1 MPRWAINN
9 PHMIFVSAALVAI
22 LGMLSAI
29 SIPVDILPAFETP
42 SVQVLTYYQG
52 MPAASIERTITNR
65 LERWLNQ
72 APGLNRIESRSLAG
86 VSVIRAMFRDGTN
99 PNTALTMASAL
110 ASSTLP
116 TLPPNTLPPV
126 VLPFD
131 PTATMPLGML
141 VVKNDNLDESG
152 IKDLARIDLRNKL
165 GTIPGVVAPV
175 VVGGKDR
182 TILVYLDQDK
192 LEARRLAP
200 TDVVRALQD
209 GNLISSPGIA

>member
-110 ASSTLP
+110 TTSTNAWNQSHWK
-116 TLPPNTLPPV
+116 TSIYS
-126 VLPFD
+126 F
-131 PTATMPLGML
+131 G
-141 VVKNDNLDESG
+141 
-152 IKDLARIDLRNKL
+152 
-165 GTIPGVVAPV
+165 
-175 VVGGKDR
+175 
-182 TILVYLDQDK
+182 
-192 LEARRLAP
+192 
-200 TDVVRALQD
+200 
-209 GNLISSPGIA
+209 